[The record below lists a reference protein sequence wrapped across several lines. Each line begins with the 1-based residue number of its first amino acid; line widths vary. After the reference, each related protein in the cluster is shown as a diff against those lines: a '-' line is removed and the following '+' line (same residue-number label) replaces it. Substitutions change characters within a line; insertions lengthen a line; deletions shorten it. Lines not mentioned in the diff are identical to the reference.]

1 MLGPGANRAWCA
13 PTTMVHTMKKVQD
26 DRSLA
31 RKATRRQ
38 YDAAFKRHLVE
49 LSLVPGAS
57 VAKIALDHRLNANI
71 LFKWRRSQLRELA
84 GSAPKPTA
92 RLLPVTLIEPQGTAV
107 QACTPASSSTTKGRR
122 RAATHASGV
131 IEIDLPLGRV
141 RLTGV
146 VDLAALRVVVDA
158 LSQR

>member
-1 MLGPGANRAWCA
+1 
-13 PTTMVHTMKKVQD
+13 MVHTMKRLQD
-26 DRSLA
+26 DRPVA
-31 RKATRRQ
+31 RKATKRRQ

-71 LFKWRRSQLRELA
+71 LFKWRRYQLRELA
-84 GSAPKPTA
+84 RSTPKPA
-92 RLLPVTLIEPQGTAV
+92 AGLLPVTVLEARGMAV
-107 QACTPASSSTTKGRR
+107 EAAAPGLSTTPQRR
-122 RAATHASGV
+122 RRLARQAGGV

-146 VDLAALRVVVDA
+146 VDLAAVRVVIDA